1 MKLYLILIVLMLML
15 VPVNAYEWDC
25 VYVPTLNE
33 SEVYQFHSVN
43 FTYVGLTETLAFP
56 GNFLDAVY
64 RVDPP
69 NINFTTYYLTSGFG
83 GWSKV
88 DQPDFSIET
97 MLLFWTNKSS
107 VSFCTWAVD
116 PVTPTPTPTPTTT
129 IPGGPSNTTP
139 SDTDE
144 TINQSGTL
152 NEVGGNLGN
161 YSAYNANN
169 TGSPYSHISSGAIGF
184 NEVLRGFG
192 YCIDRVCTADDVKK
206 MLKTYINF
214 IWWLSYLAVLA
225 RYKTLKPC
233 PGTDTNGCNI
243 ELDKIKESDIA
254 AKQKQRKKE
263 TENNRLHRLIDSE
276 TRKIQ
281 RQTEVENNKI
291 QRQIE
296 SETKRDQRKEDSRT
310 NRGAW
315 KTLRIQERAARVS
328 EKTSLKGKKRGEK

>member
-1 MKLYLILIVLMLML
+1 MKLHLILIVLMLML

-25 VYVPTLNE
+25 EYVPLLNL
-33 SEVYQFHSVN
+33 SDPYTFHSLN
-43 FTYVGLTETLAFP
+43 FTLVNVTESLDYP
-56 GNFLDAVY
+56 GYILDTVY
-64 RVDPP
+64 NVDPP
-69 NINFTTYYLTSGFG
+69 NANFISYFDGSGYTE
-83 GWSKV
+83 V
-88 DQPDFSIET
+88 EQPDFSIET
-97 MLLFWTNKSS
+97 MYLFPTNQTD
-107 VSFCTWAVD
+107 VLFCTWDVD

-139 SDTDE
+139 TDTDDN
-144 TINQSGTL
+144 INESGTL

-243 ELDKIKESDIA
+243 ATTSRIKI
-254 AKQKQRKKE
+254 RC
-263 TENNRLHRLIDSE
+263 
-276 TRKIQ
+276 
-281 RQTEVENNKI
+281 
-291 QRQIE
+291 
-296 SETKRDQRKEDSRT
+296 
-310 NRGAW
+310 
-315 KTLRIQERAARVS
+315 KTW
-328 EKTSLKGKKRGEK
+328 